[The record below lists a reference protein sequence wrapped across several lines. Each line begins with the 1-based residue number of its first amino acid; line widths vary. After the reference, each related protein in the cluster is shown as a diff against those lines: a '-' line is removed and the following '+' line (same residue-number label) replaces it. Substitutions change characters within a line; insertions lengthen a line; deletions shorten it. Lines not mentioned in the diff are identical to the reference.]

1 MPSISV
7 DWKETEKEHVF
18 KADMPGLKK
27 EEIHVN
33 VGGRTLSISGE
44 RIKEEAQKTDTWH
57 RAERSSG
64 QFMRK
69 FKLPENA
76 DLDHVTA
83 KVEDGVLTVRVSK
96 LKPCRIDI
104 GGDEKAARLQHQRR
118 ASGSS

>member
-1 MPSISV
+1 MPSIRV

-33 VGGRTLSISGE
+33 VEGRALSINGE

-57 RAERSSG
+57 WAERSSG

-83 KVEDGVLTVRVSK
+83 KVEDGVLTVGVPK
-96 LKPCRIDI
+96 L
-104 GGDEKAARLQHQRR
+104 EAL
-118 ASGSS
+118 